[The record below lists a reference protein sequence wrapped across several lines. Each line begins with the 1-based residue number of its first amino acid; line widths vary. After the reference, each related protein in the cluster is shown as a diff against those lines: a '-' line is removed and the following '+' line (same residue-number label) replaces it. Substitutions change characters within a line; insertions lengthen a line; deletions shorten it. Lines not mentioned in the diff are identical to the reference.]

1 VGDAVSIAVDV
12 DVAVAVSVVGGDV
25 AVDVAVAV
33 ADSVVG
39 GDGDG
44 IDIDVDLLLSQ
55 AESRPKIRKKAKP
68 FSRRAKISASS
79 EKLLIFNHKRALALE
94 SSFTFIS
101 SD

>member
-25 AVDVAVAV
+25 AVDV